1 MSDAARDRVVACVR
15 ALIGLVLVGV
25 AAACSSGPVSP
36 SAPSASPQV
45 KNGEEQ
51 RCTQFGGVW
60 RHGMCDPAGSGG
72 GGGGGY

>member
-1 MSDAARDRVVACVR
+1 MSDRAMDRVVSRVR
-15 ALIGLVLVGV
+15 ALIGLVLVGA
-25 AAACSSGPVSP
+25 AAACSSGQVSP
-36 SAPSASPQV
+36 AASPQAR
-45 KNGEEQ
+45 NGEEQ